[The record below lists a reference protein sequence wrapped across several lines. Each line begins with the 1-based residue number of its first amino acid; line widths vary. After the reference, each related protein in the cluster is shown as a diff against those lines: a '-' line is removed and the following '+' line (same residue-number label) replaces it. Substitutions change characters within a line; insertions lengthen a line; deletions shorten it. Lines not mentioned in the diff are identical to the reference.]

1 MSKTSNPFK
10 AVQMQIKKACEKLGL
25 EKSIYEI
32 LKEPERVLVVSIPV
46 KMDDG
51 LIKTFTGY
59 RAQHCTIM
67 GPGKGGFRFHPSV
80 TFDEVKVY
88 LCG

>member
-1 MSKTSNPFK
+1 MLKTSNPFES
-10 AVQMQIKKACEKLGL
+10 VQSQIKKACKKLGL

-51 LIKTFTGY
+51 TIKTFTGY
-59 RAQHCTIM
+59 RATHCTVM
-67 GPGKGGFRFHPSV
+67 GPGKGGFRFHQV
-80 TFDEVKVY
+80 
-88 LCG
+88 